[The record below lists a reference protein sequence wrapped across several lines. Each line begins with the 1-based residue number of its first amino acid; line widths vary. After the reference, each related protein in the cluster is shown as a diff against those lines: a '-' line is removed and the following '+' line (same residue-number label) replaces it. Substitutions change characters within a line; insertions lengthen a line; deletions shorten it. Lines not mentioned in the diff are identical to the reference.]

1 MESKQNFWGNPS
13 FEPKR
18 QFRFLVQL
26 SFGEQDVTFL
36 AKSVDRPSYSISSNP
51 HQFFN
56 HTFHYP
62 GRVTWNT
69 INLTLVDPLQPNGAK
84 LLYQYLENSGIKD
97 PTDVRAATGTTIT
110 KRSATDAM
118 GKMTIQEIGT
128 SDNAGK
134 GATALIVGEWTLKN
148 PFFTDV
154 NFGSHDYGSEE
165 MVDISITVQY
175 DWAVYESFS
184 NPESKPV
191 DPTSIITPGS

>member
-1 MESKQNFWGNPS
+1 MASKQNFWGNPN

-36 AKSVDRPSYSISSNP
+36 AKSVDRPSYSISSNA

-69 INLTLVDPLQPNGAK
+69 LNLTLVDPLQPNGAE
-84 LLYQYLENSGIKD
+84 LLYQYLENSGVKD

-110 KRSATDAM
+110 KSSATTAM
-118 GKMTIQEIGT
+118 SNIVIQEIGT
-128 SDNAGK
+128 SADTKDA
-134 GATALIVGEWTLKN
+134 ALIVGQWTLKN
-148 PFFTDV
+148 AFFTDV

-165 MVDISITVQY
+165 MVDIGITVQY
-175 DWAVYESFS
+175 DWAVYEATANPKS
-184 NPESKPV
+184 NPV
-191 DPTSIITPGS
+191 DPAGII